1 MKLFGMKSIA
11 LRKAIYVTR
20 MGIFILGLI
29 GLFTQGMDLTG
40 HGAFAQ
46 ELANDGYRLG
56 TGDKIRVIV
65 FGEQELSGDYEV
77 DSSGYLRLPLI
88 GQVQAAGYSL
98 REFEDAIKI
107 KLEEGYLKDPRV
119 SVEVVNYRPFYIIG
133 EVASPGQYPYVNG
146 MTVLN
151 AVALAGGFTY
161 RARKST
167 VYIRNGNEEDET
179 PADQTTK
186 IRPGDIIRVGER
198 FF

>member
-1 MKLFGMKSIA
+1 MKLFGIKSIA
-11 LRKAIYVTR
+11 RGNTFY
-20 MGIFILGLI
+20 ILGMRAFAFAI
-29 GLFTQGMDLTG
+29 TCLFLSGADLTVD
-40 HGAFAQ
+40 AAIAQ
-46 ELANDGYRLG
+46 EQVNDGYRLG
-56 TGDKIRVIV
+56 TGDKVRVIV
-65 FGEQELSGDYEV
+65 FGEQELSGDYDV

-98 REFEDAIKI
+98 REFENAIKA

-133 EVASPGQYPYVNG
+133 EVTSPGQYPYVNG

-161 RARKST
+161 RAKKST